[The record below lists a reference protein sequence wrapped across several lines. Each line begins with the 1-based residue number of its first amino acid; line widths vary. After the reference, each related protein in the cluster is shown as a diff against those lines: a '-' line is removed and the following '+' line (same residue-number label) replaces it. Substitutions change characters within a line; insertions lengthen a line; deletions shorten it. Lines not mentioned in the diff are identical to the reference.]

1 MTVQS
6 MFAQPSGFIANNG
19 AAPPNIPLKVG
30 YRPRQKPDLSLRLDG
45 WMLSPQTL
53 RSIAA
58 DLDRQAA
65 AGNSVY
71 RLSAERRGKERGVSV
86 QFARARW
93 RAGVDAN
100 RRG

>member
-65 AGNSVY
+65 A
-71 RLSAERRGKERGVSV
+71 AH
-86 QFARARW
+86 QARAFRDRDTFAAAADEVAGFITDRQRFERSVW
-93 RAGVDAN
+93 R
-100 RRG
+100 